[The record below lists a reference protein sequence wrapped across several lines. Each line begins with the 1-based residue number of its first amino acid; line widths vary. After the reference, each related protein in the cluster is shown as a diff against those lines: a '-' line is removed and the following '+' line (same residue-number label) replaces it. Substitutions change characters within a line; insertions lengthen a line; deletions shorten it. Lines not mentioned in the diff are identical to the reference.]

1 MLISGLEMI
10 EIKDEASF
18 QQALLRNKTIDS
30 SIETGND
37 SSYCQFLSIE
47 TGNDCCWR
55 GWQFN
60 HEFLKNSGCKSYED
74 FEITMTC
81 MTKTAEKNDRK
92 ESIKKAG
99 KQWNV

>member
-1 MLISGLEMI
+1 MEI
-10 EIKDEASF
+10 EIKDEESF
-18 QQALLRNKTIDS
+18 QEALRRNKTIDS

-37 SSYCQFLSIE
+37 CSFQ
-47 TGNDCCWR
+47 D
-55 GWQFN
+55 WQFN
-60 HEFLKNSGCKSYED
+60 HKFLKNAGCKSYED

-81 MTKTAEKNDRK
+81 ITKTVEKNDRQ

>member
-1 MLISGLEMI
+1 MI
-10 EIKDEASF
+10 EIKDEESF
-18 QQALLRNKTIDS
+18 QQALRRNKTIDS

-37 SSYCQFLSIE
+37 CS
-47 TGNDCCWR
+47 WR

-60 HEFLKNSGCKSYED
+60 HKFLKNIGCKSYED
-74 FEITMTC
+74 LEIIVTSIGRI
-81 MTKTAEKNDRK
+81 AEKNDRK

>member
-1 MLISGLEMI
+1 MI
-10 EIKDEASF
+10 EIKDEESF
-18 QQALLRNKTIDS
+18 QEALRRNNTIYS

-37 SSYCQFLSIE
+37 CSFR
-47 TGNDCCWR
+47 D
-55 GWQFN
+55 WQFN
-60 HEFLKNSGCKSYED
+60 HNFLKNAGCKSYED

-81 MTKTAEKNDRK
+81 ITKTVEKNNRQ

>member
-1 MLISGLEMI
+1 MIGGLEII

-37 SSYCQFLSIE
+37 CY
-47 TGNDCCWR
+47 WR

-60 HEFLKNSGCKSYED
+60 HKFLKNAGCKSYED

-81 MTKTAEKNDRK
+81 ITKTVEKNNRQ
-92 ESIKKAG
+92 ESINKAG
-99 KQWNV
+99 RQWIV

>member
-1 MLISGLEMI
+1 MI
-10 EIKDEASF
+10 EIKDEESF
-18 QQALLRNKTIDS
+18 QQALRRNKTIDS

-37 SSYCQFLSIE
+37 CS
-47 TGNDCCWR
+47 WR

-60 HEFLKNSGCKSYED
+60 HKFLKNIGCKSYED
-74 FEITMTC
+74 LEIIVTSIGRI
-81 MTKTAEKNDRK
+81 AEKNDRM

>member
-1 MLISGLEMI
+1 MEI
-10 EIKDEASF
+10 EIKDEESF
-18 QQALLRNKTIDS
+18 QEARRRNKTIDS

-37 SSYCQFLSIE
+37 CSFR
-47 TGNDCCWR
+47 D
-55 GWQFN
+55 WQFN
-60 HEFLKNSGCKSYED
+60 HKFLKNAGCKSYED

-81 MTKTAEKNDRK
+81 ITKTVEKNDRQ

>member
-1 MLISGLEMI
+1 MEI
-10 EIKDEASF
+10 EIKDEESF
-18 QQALLRNKTIDS
+18 QQALRRNKTIES

-37 SSYCQFLSIE
+37 CS
-47 TGNDCCWR
+47 WR

-60 HEFLKNSGCKSYED
+60 HKFLKNAGSKSYED

-81 MTKTAEKNDRK
+81 ITKTVEKNNRQ